1 MGLHRAYWVPQGFAA
16 TDGVY
21 VQYRATEF
29 YAILNLESHRHEVEI
44 VGENLG
50 TVPLYVDAAIERHK
64 LRGMYVGQFGI
75 DPAASPP
82 LAAIPANVV
91 ASLNTH
97 DTATFMGFWQ
107 AEDIDDRVALGLLD
121 QAAADQERLLRA
133 DQRAALIAFLRAC
146 HRLDDDAS
154 TGAVLAGWLG
164 YLADQGDE
172 FLQVNLEDLWLEPAP
187 QNVPGTWMERPNWQ
201 RRARYSLEELGR
213 MESLAKYLRS
223 ISDIRGRMS

>member
-1 MGLHRAYWVPQGFAA
+1 
-16 TDGVY
+16 
-21 VQYRATEF
+21 
-29 YAILNLESHRHEVEI
+29 
-44 VGENLG
+44 
-50 TVPLYVDAAIERHK
+50 
-64 LRGMYVGQFGI
+64 
-75 DPAASPP
+75 
-82 LAAIPANVV
+82 
-91 ASLNTH
+91 
-97 DTATFMGFWQ
+97 
-107 AEDIDDRVALGLLD
+107 
-121 QAAADQERLLRA
+121 
-133 DQRAALIAFLRAC
+133 LIAFLRAC

-154 TGAVLAGWLG
+154 AGAVLAGWLG